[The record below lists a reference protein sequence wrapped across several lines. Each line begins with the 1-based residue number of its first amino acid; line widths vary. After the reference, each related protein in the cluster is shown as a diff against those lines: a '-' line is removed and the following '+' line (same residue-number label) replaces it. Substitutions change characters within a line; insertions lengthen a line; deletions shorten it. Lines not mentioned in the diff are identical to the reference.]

1 MKFKM
6 KSIRSHTF
14 FALVTLATVAGAP
27 AVFAANEV
35 REEFRQTYPLDKQ
48 GKVRLDNVN
57 GDVRIVT
64 WDREEIKVEA
74 IKRAKK
80 QEHLDE
86 VKIEVDAKADLIRIK
101 TKYPDSKSRRNK
113 DNPVNVEYV
122 LTVPKQS
129 RLDRI
134 NTVNGNVEIEK
145 VSGDVEAS
153 SVNGNVTAAG
163 LTAQVELST
172 VNGSVK
178 ATFAELKKS
187 VSLKSVNGSV
197 TVALPSESN
206 AKLSAHTVTGGISS
220 DFGLPMKKHFPIG
233 QNLDGKLG
241 EGGPAIDLSTVNGG
255 IRIDRSKAV
264 ALESR

>member
-14 FALVTLATVAGAP
+14 FALVSIATVAGAQ

-35 REEFRQTYPLDKQ
+35 REELRQTYPLDKQ

-64 WDREEIKVEA
+64 WDREEIKVDA

-86 VKIEVDAKADLIRIK
+86 VKIEVDAKADRIRIK

-113 DNPVNVEYV
+113 DNSVSVEYL
-122 LTVPKQS
+122 LTVPKSS
-129 RLDRI
+129 RLDGI
-134 NTVNGNVEIEK
+134 NTVNGGVEIEK
-145 VSGDVEAS
+145 VGGDVKAS
-153 SVNGNVTAAG
+153 SVNGAVKADG
-163 LTAQVELST
+163 LSGEVELST
-172 VNGSVK
+172 VNGSLK
-178 ATFAELKKS
+178 ANFAQLKKS

-197 TVALPSESN
+197 TVALPPETN
-206 AKLSAHTVTGGISS
+206 ARVSANTVSGGISS
-220 DFGLPMKKHFPIG
+220 DFALQVKKHFPIG
-233 QNLDGKLG
+233 RNLDEKIG
-241 EGGPAIDLSTVNGG
+241 EGGPAIELSTVNGG
-255 IRIDRSKAV
+255 IRIDRSKAL